1 MYILCNFAKTILPF
15 VSSHVFIH
23 ICPLLQMVSILYAM
37 HTRQAY
43 SQRCDQRCHCCKNTN
58 LVLSAH
64 VYFHNLGSFLHV
76 IGHRHKPH
84 ACILAS
90 FTNCK
95 QTDYIVWLH
104 LVAGRDAVVLDPAE
118 HWASGENHQGDNRL
132 AHAAL
137 ASTHWLG
144 NTHTQSLQLRFNLAT
159 PCSSLMRSYSA
170 EGEQL

>member
-1 MYILCNFAKTILPF
+1 MQCILGRHTAKGVISVATVAKTQSWCCQLTCTCSGSLP
-15 VSSHVFIH
+15 H
-23 ICPLLQMVSILYAM
+23 LGL
-37 HTRQAY
+37 
-43 SQRCDQRCHCCKNTN
+43 
-58 LVLSAH
+58 LSACDWAQA
-64 VYFHNLGSFLHV
+64 
-76 IGHRHKPH
+76 H

-95 QTDYIVWLH
+95 QTDYIVWLQ
-104 LVAGRDAVVLDPAE
+104 LGAGRDAVVLDPAE

-137 ASTHWLG
+137 ASTHLLG
-144 NTHTQSLQLRFNLAT
+144 NTHTRSLQLRFNLAT

>member
-1 MYILCNFAKTILPF
+1 
-15 VSSHVFIH
+15 
-23 ICPLLQMVSILYAM
+23 M
-37 HTRQAY
+37 HM
-43 SQRCDQRCHCCKNTN
+43 
-58 LVLSAH
+58 
-64 VYFHNLGSFLHV
+64 
-76 IGHRHKPH
+76 IGHHRHMLV
-84 ACILAS
+84 CILAS

-95 QTDYIVWLH
+95 QTDYIVWLQ
-104 LVAGRDAVVLDPAE
+104 LGASRDAVVLDPAE

-144 NTHTQSLQLRFNLAT
+144 NTRTRSLQLCFNLATPLGWLLAT